1 MTREQVFR
9 QPVCYTVQPS
19 VRHLDVQKIP
29 FFIVFSKTF
38 TNFILLTHK
47 HRFYEKT
54 IKLRHY
60 PPPVILAAFLTSAMT
75 VFLFTSCSRTE
86 LAPMQ
91 YDTPD
96 SRLLTD
102 IRSNLPETIRV
113 FDPAEFFP
121 PDTKADCGLPV
132 DIPSDALD
140 YGNASTLS
148 NSLYDYV
155 QIPIHARISTIP
167 PNPRRKDTL
176 GDCGIKDIPHSPKP
190 EGLLLDRRLHRHHH
204 TASGLHDT
212 GTARQPRLLL

>member
-1 MTREQVFR
+1 M
-9 QPVCYTVQPS
+9 
-19 VRHLDVQKIP
+19 
-29 FFIVFSKTF
+29 
-38 TNFILLTHK
+38 LLTHK
-47 HRFYEKT
+47 YRFYGKT

-102 IRSNLPETIRV
+102 I
-113 FDPAEFFP
+113 
-121 PDTKADCGLPV
+121 
-132 DIPSDALD
+132 PSDALD

-155 QIPIHARISTIP
+155 QIPIHASTPLDYASVRFPLIP
-167 PNPRRKDTL
+167 DGKTPSETA
-176 GDCGIKDIPHSPKP
+176 GSPATAAARVR
-190 EGLLLDRRLHRHHH
+190 EGRTCTIRWNE
-204 TASGLHDT
+204 TEST
-212 GTARQPRLLL
+212 

>member
-1 MTREQVFR
+1 M
-9 QPVCYTVQPS
+9 
-19 VRHLDVQKIP
+19 
-29 FFIVFSKTF
+29 
-38 TNFILLTHK
+38 LLTHK
-47 HRFYEKT
+47 YRFYGKT

-155 QIPIHARISTIP
+155 QIPIHASTPLDYASVRFPLIP
-167 PNPRRKDTL
+167 DGKTPSETA
-176 GDCGIKDIPHSPKP
+176 GSPATAAARVR
-190 EGLLLDRRLHRHHH
+190 EGRTCTIRWNE
-204 TASGLHDT
+204 TEST
-212 GTARQPRLLL
+212 